1 MNFSIKRTL
10 VILAVLSLTG
20 PAFAQVSFSEVPQ
33 GLTVQGRIIQPDG
46 LPLEDSHV
54 TFNIKV
60 LSPGAES
67 CVLFEEERVV
77 NMNNSKGVINFVLGA
92 SEAGSSVVNVGH
104 SLPVHKVL
112 KNTGAL
118 TGLTK
123 CASGYNSYTPQAG
136 DTRKV
141 RVSFT
146 VGTET
151 VALSPDFSMRSVPY
165 AMESENAVALEGK
178 KAADFISKSANVT
191 QERAEVLFL
200 PSNFDGLLSLLN
212 PSAGTPTTGAIGI
225 PSSDGTAAAP
235 VRDGLMR
242 YDETSQTVQVSIG
255 GQWQDVVTGNTSVGS
270 SNIEDGS
277 IGTADLAS
285 NSVTGAKIMDNAI
298 TTEKL
303 ADESVSTSKIIDLSV
318 TNSKIA
324 DGAITF
330 NKIANGAVS
339 TNKIVDS
346 AITSAKI
353 LDGSIAT
360 VDLANSAVTTA
371 KIADSNITTAKIAD
385 ANVTTAK
392 IADSA
397 VTTAKIADSNV
408 TTAKIA
414 DGNVTTAKIADGNV
428 TTIKIA
434 DGNVTDAKIASVSG
448 AKVTGNIPGNAAGFY
463 GALSGDVAG
472 GQSSTVVQRL
482 QGRNVSSAAPG
493 VGQVLKWDGS
503 QWIGQADNNS
513 GGTITNISV
522 SNGLGGGGSSGS
534 VSIWLGNT
542 GVGAGWYGS
551 TTYIPQFYVDST
563 GRITAVNNVAVAA
576 GAACGGTP
584 HGRVYVSSTGCST
597 ATLSQCMNGS
607 IVGVGT
613 YSTGGSCD
621 GDGDGF

>member
-10 VILAVLSLTG
+10 VILAVLSMTG

-46 LPLEDSHV
+46 LPLEDSNV

-92 SEAGSSVVNVGH
+92 SESGASVVNVGP

-112 KNTGAL
+112 KNTGTL

-178 KAADFISKSANVT
+178 KAADFIAKSANVT

-212 PSAGTPTTGAIGI
+212 PSASSPTTGAIGI

-235 VRDGLMR
+235 ARDGLMR
-242 YDETSQTVQVSIG
+242 YDETSQSVQVSIG
-255 GQWQDVVTGNTSVGS
+255 GQWQDVVTGNTTVGS

-298 TTEKL
+298 TTDKL
-303 ADESVSTSKIIDLSV
+303 ADESVSTNKIIDLSV

-360 VDLANSAVTTA
+360 VDIANSAITTA
-371 KIADSNITTAKIAD
+371 KIADSNITTAKIADSNVTTAKIAD

-408 TTAKIA
+408 TTA
-414 DGNVTTAKIADGNV
+414 
-428 TTIKIA
+428 KIA

-503 QWIGQADNNS
+503 QWIGQPDNNS

-534 VSIWLGNT
+534 VSVWLNNT
-542 GVGAGWYGS
+542 GVGPGWYGS

-584 HGRVYVSSTGCST
+584 HGRVYVSSSSCSS